1 MVEFRYRGREIS
13 QEDILYIRALIER
26 HPNESR
32 RTLSTKL
39 CEAWQWRQANGALR
53 DMVCRGMLLMLDR
66 AGQITL
72 PPVSYVRHNPLA
84 KRARPEPA
92 QIDTTPIEDRL
103 RNLQPLEFEQVRRT
117 SQEPLF
123 NSLME
128 EHHYLGYEQPVG
140 EHLKY
145 LVWAQGRP
153 VACLAWSSAP
163 RHLGSRD
170 RYIGWSAEARRRNI
184 RFIAYNT
191 RFLILPWV
199 RVEHLA
205 SHILGRMAARIS
217 DDWQRMYGHPIY
229 FLETF
234 VDPERF
240 RGTCYRAANWVLLG
254 KTTGR
259 GKQSNS
265 YVPNRSIKE
274 VLGYP
279 LTKRF
284 RELLGG
290 GRMKSA
296 KRRRVDV
303 NLDELDRVLDGAR
316 QAPLS
321 EADCDK
327 LKSALHAL
335 AAMLVRPRNTEKTSA
350 VLEAPESS
358 ATATGISPIPTRRL
372 TRTRT
377 QRRGGVWRGA
387 EGRHCSP
394 GSEARGPLPGVRQR
408 ATCTDRRSRRCWFG
422 SWGRRRW
429 RPRST
434 RWSGCDAARAGRY
447 LRRKSRKA

>member
-1 MVEFRYRGREIS
+1 MGEFKYRGREIS

-26 HPNESR
+26 YPNESR
-32 RTLSTKL
+32 RTLSTQL

-53 DMVCRGMLLMLDR
+53 DMVCRGLLLMLER

-84 KRARPEPA
+84 KRVRPEPVL
-92 QIDTTPIEDRL
+92 IDATLIEGPL
-103 RNLQPLEFEQVRRT
+103 RQLQPLEFEPVRRT
-117 SQEPLF
+117 SDEPLF

-153 VACLAWSSAP
+153 VACLALSSAP

-184 RFIAYNT
+184 RFVAYNT

-205 SHILGRMAARIS
+205 SHILGRMAVRIS
-217 DDWQRMYGHPIY
+217 ADWQAMYGHPIY

-274 VLGYP
+274 ILGYQ

-284 RELLGG
+284 RELLG
-290 GRMKSA
+290 
-296 KRRRVDV
+296 
-303 NLDELDRVLDGAR
+303 E
-316 QAPLS
+316 
-321 EADCDK
+321 
-327 LKSALHAL
+327 
-335 AAMLVRPRNTEKTSA
+335 
-350 VLEAPESS
+350 
-358 ATATGISPIPTRRL
+358 
-372 TRTRT
+372 
-377 QRRGGVWRGA
+377 
-387 EGRHCSP
+387 
-394 GSEARGPLPGVRQR
+394 
-408 ATCTDRRSRRCWFG
+408 
-422 SWGRRRW
+422 
-429 RPRST
+429 
-434 RWSGCDAARAGRY
+434 
-447 LRRKSRKA
+447 